1 MEDLTKEVKELKRF
15 KDRSGWSFD
24 KIAARIGVSGQTV
37 RNWFKGR
44 YSPAPYAKERS
55 RNSWSGFLKRVLE
68 YKNLYF
74 RAFIIL
80 RSSLYGDLRAS
91 FFKGGEIVK
100 RNASQDVAKLR

>member
-74 RAFIIL
+74 RH
-80 RSSLYGDLRAS
+80 SLS
-91 FFKGGEIVK
+91 
-100 RNASQDVAKLR
+100 